1 MSKIAYI
8 EKNFRAETL
17 EIVEQAN
24 AIIKEY
30 EDQGFDLTLR
40 QLYYQFVARD
50 LIPNTQRDYKRLG
63 SIINDARLAG
73 LIDWESIIDRT
84 RNLQALGHWNSP
96 ESIIRSAERGYH
108 IDFWKRQEYRPE
120 VWVEKEALIG
130 VFARVCNELDI
141 PYFACKGYN
150 SQSEMWGA
158 SQRFLQYID
167 NGQVPI
173 VLHFGDHDPSGVD
186 MTRDIEDRLEM
197 FTEQYGVEVNR
208 LALNW
213 DQIEMYNPPP
223 NFAKITDSRAVAYIA
238 EYGEDSWELD
248 AMEPQVLAGLV
259 REAVDGI
266 RDYSTWA
273 EDEEREELEKAQL
286 RMIRQNWSAILDF
299 LGNGK
304 EQPQ

>member
-63 SIINDARLAG
+63 SIINDARLTG
-73 LIDWESIIDRT
+73 LIDWESIVDRT

-266 RDYSTWA
+266 RDDSTWA

-286 RMIRQNWSAILDF
+286 RKIRQNWSAILDF

-304 EQPQ
+304 EQA

>member
-73 LIDWESIIDRT
+73 LIDWESIVDRT

-167 NGQVPI
+167 DEQIPI

-266 RDYSTWA
+266 RDDSTWA

-286 RMIRQNWSAILDF
+286 RKIRQNWSAILDF

-304 EQPQ
+304 EQAQ